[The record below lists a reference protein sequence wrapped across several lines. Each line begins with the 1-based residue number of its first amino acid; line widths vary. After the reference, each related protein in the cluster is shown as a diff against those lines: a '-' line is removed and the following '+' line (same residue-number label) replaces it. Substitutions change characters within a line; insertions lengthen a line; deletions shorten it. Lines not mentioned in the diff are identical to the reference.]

1 VDLYG
6 CSDNNDYARGEE
18 GDNLPALGAADVDV
32 VEDCAGEEDECC
44 VGDDVECGDGF
55 EECVLSIVSILFHLY
70 LIGKECRL
78 LGDPYLID
86 ALSCEFPRVRKGAA
100 KGKGDYG

>member
-1 VDLYG
+1 VNLYG

-55 EECVLSIVSILFHLY
+55 EKCVLSIVSIRY
-70 LIGKECRL
+70 SSIYTL
-78 LGDPYLID
+78 LGKSVGSWEIHT
-86 ALSCEFPRVRKGAA
+86 
-100 KGKGDYG
+100 